1 MWMPA
6 TGGSTFLGEGARDLR
21 EEEHVSCSVYPP
33 TGRPFLQ
40 QELRHVLCSSDC
52 SGLPCNVKLGKWGV
66 QQRKTQKKVSSSEID
81 LNCLSDLYFNYFKF
95 SLQTNILGSCFQ
107 LLLVESVELSYVF
120 FCFVFP
126 FLQSYAHV
134 WEAYRCLP
142 AERDLYS
149 IKTRLI

>member
-1 MWMPA
+1 MPA

-134 WEAYRCLP
+134 
-142 AERDLYS
+142 
-149 IKTRLI
+149 